1 MSHQAALDLL
11 ETPPPDIALPQILA
25 FLAREYGLHGTLT
38 RLPSEKDLTF
48 GLDTGAGRDWVVK
61 IANIAEPP
69 EALALQAAALDHLAV
84 TAPDLGTARVRRTLT
99 GEVFPRIRDEAGAA
113 HIMLVVSYVPG
124 AQIGGEALNAA
135 DAAAIGHMLA
145 GLDRGLA
152 GFTHPAAQR
161 TLLWDH
167 RRLPDYTGMME
178 MIADPA
184 HLALARRALAR
195 YRAAALP
202 HQGALRQQIVHNDF
216 NPYNI
221 MRDEA
226 GRLGVIDFG
235 DMLQAP
241 LVQDLAVALAYL
253 VPRGEGALGHAPSCV
268 RAYGAMLP
276 LTKLEQQLLPAL
288 TGARAAL
295 TLTIANWRA
304 ARNPHRADYI
314 LRNAPSA
321 ARALARLDAAGDEAA
336 ALLFAP

>member
-11 ETPPPDIALPQILA
+11 ETPPPRIALPPILA

-48 GLDTGAGRDWVVK
+48 GLETARGREWVVK

-69 EALALQAAALDHLAV
+69 EVLALQVAALDHLAV

-99 GEVFPRIRDEAGAA
+99 GEVFPRIRDDQGAA
-113 HIMLVVSYVPG
+113 HIMLVVSYVAG

-135 DAAAIGHMLA
+135 DAAAIGGMLA

-152 GFTHPAAQR
+152 GFTHEAAQR

-202 HQGALRQQIVHNDF
+202 HLGALRQQIVHNDF

-221 MRDEA
+221 MRDA
-226 GRLGVIDFG
+226 DGRLGVIDFG
-235 DMLQAP
+235 DILLAP

-253 VPRGEGALGHAPSCV
+253 VPRGEDALGHAPACV
-268 RAYGAMLP
+268 RAYSAI
-276 LTKLEQQLLPAL
+276 LTLTPLEQQILPAL
-288 TGARAAL
+288 IGARAAL
-295 TLTIANWRA
+295 TLTISNWRA
-304 ARNPHRADYI
+304 ARNPDRSGYI

-336 ALLFAP
+336 KLLFAP